1 MIAAM
6 ADPHYIENSN
16 AIEQYREAVHAFG
29 HRHVFETDE
38 SLAQTVGNASASTA
52 DAPLGAATLGNAAD
66 DSNALASSTT
76 PTDNGT
82 PADNNA
88 PTASD
93 TPTSDVP
100 TNNDTEHALDAA
112 ATQLTRANEE
122 TGDFL
127 RRRTTQLLADVLYTS
142 SNLMRNSFAMSDR
155 WA

>member
-1 MIAAM
+1 M
-6 ADPHYIENSN
+6 
-16 AIEQYREAVHAFG
+16 
-29 HRHVFETDE
+29 
-38 SLAQTVGNASASTA
+38 
-52 DAPLGAATLGNAAD
+52 
-66 DSNALASSTT
+66 ASSTT

-100 TNNDTEHALDAA
+100 TNNDAEHALDAA

-127 RRRTTQLLADVLYTS
+127 RRRTTRLLADVLYTS